1 MIYVDSS
8 FLIAVL
14 DQNDQFNTAACRV
27 QFEFEANRRA
37 IFVTTRG
44 VLNEVLAHFSRGD
57 AVSRIRTAVYTKRL
71 LTNPRYRVVASDFET
86 YWAALDLYQN
96 RPDKRYSMVDC
107 LGMTVMRNQNITDV
121 LTTDRDFEQ
130 EGFRNLMRTDRR

>member
-1 MIYVDSS
+1 MIFVDSS
-8 FLIAVL
+8 FLIALL
-14 DQNDQFNTAACRV
+14 DRRDQYNAQAIRLIRALESDNRV
-27 QFEFEANRRA
+27 V
-37 IFVTTRG
+37 FVTTRG
-44 VLNEVLAHFSRGD
+44 VINEVLAHFSRGD
-57 AVSRIRTAVYTKRL
+57 ADTRVNTALLAKDW
-71 LTNPRYRVVASDFET
+71 LTNSRYQVADIDFET

-107 LGMTVMRNQNITDV
+107 LGMTVMRKQNITDV